1 VTFDGLEEDLLTR
14 TVKIIRPEDDELR
27 GQLIEKISKNDEI
40 LASLESSIL
49 ESLVSK
55 QGKEGYNVLEDN
67 ALINLLQESKEKS
80 TLINKDKEEAMK
92 VNVNLLRER
101 QN

>member
-1 VTFDGLEEDLLTR
+1 MTFDGLEEDLLTR

-27 GQLIEKISKNDEI
+27 GQLVEKISNNDKI

-80 TLINKDKEEAMK
+80 TIINKDKEEAMK
-92 VNVNLLRER
+92 VNANLSRER

>member
-1 VTFDGLEEDLLTR
+1 
-14 TVKIIRPEDDELR
+14 LR
-27 GQLIEKISKNDEI
+27 GQLVEKISNNDKI

-80 TLINKDKEEAMK
+80 TIINKDKEEAMK
-92 VNVNLLRER
+92 VNTNLLRER

>member
-27 GQLIEKISKNDEI
+27 GQLVEKISNNDKI

-55 QGKEGYNVLEDN
+55 QGVEGYNVLEDN

-80 TLINKDKEEAMK
+80 TIINKDKEEAMK
-92 VNVNLLRER
+92 VNTNLLRER